1 MLAPL
6 RALSV
11 VGVVAAAASLS
22 VAYAVNARPE
32 TPVLEH
38 ARPGGPSVAN
48 AAPPATA
55 RTSAASTASPSGS
68 PPVAEAAEG
77 FEWFFTFNGPVG
89 GDVGSNMALD
99 DEGNIF
105 LAGSHHGLDNDR
117 DGRIEIESE
126 EKDVFFMK
134 MSQRPEDDGVTVEW
148 IRSPTTP
155 AWNQLA
161 WVAPDRAGGAYGVGR
176 FSERLTFGPS
186 HALEGV
192 EGNDGFLVR
201 YGSDGSVLW
210 TRAFAGPGNDGLRDV
225 ASDAR
230 GNAYVI
236 GSASGSFPLDDQGA
250 SFRTSSESAGFVAS
264 YAPEGVLRWIYMVPA
279 SVGFTNVS
287 IAPDGGILL
296 AGSLDGAADFDGD
309 GRDELPAPAAG
320 RDGLI
325 VRFDAEGIFV
335 SGFSW
340 GGGGSGIPGPDGD
353 LFVLSGV
360 GPRAE
365 EFFGPADFD
374 GDGAPDVEVKAG
386 LEMAPVIARFSPAGE
401 LRWVRSYVL
410 EQVTDLAIDGE
421 RLVMTG
427 GYHGVLDLDE
437 DGVPER
443 VDETVDPSL
452 ESELA
457 VLVLSAED
465 GRHERVWTAP
475 GPGRDMANGAAF
487 LPGQPVV
494 FVTGYIQLTAD
505 FTGDGEDGEG
515 WATCEAL
522 GDFFFAR
529 YRLPAVEARG
539 ECALALEGT
548 PRRGPE
554 RSRFADLTWTGDG
567 PSEVDVYRNGELV
580 ATVPNDG
587 SYTDEIPA
595 SVRAPYVYRIVAA
608 GSRGCSSNEVTVG
621 F

>member
-1 MLAPL
+1 MRKK
-6 RALSV
+6 RALTLTLALPLLLAILAIGTARSGTGTPAEEEPPPV
-11 VGVVAAAASLS
+11 TGRSSAPSVAAAAGSS
-22 VAYAVNARPE
+22 P
-32 TPVLEH
+32 
-38 ARPGGPSVAN
+38 
-48 AAPPATA
+48 
-55 RTSAASTASPSGS
+55 TS
-68 PPVAEAAEG
+68 EAAEE

-89 GDVGSNMALD
+89 GDAGNKMAVD
-99 DEGNIF
+99 DEGNVF
-105 LAGSHHGLDNDR
+105 VAGSHHGLDNDR
-117 DGRIEIESE
+117 DGRLEIESE
-126 EKDVFFMK
+126 QKDVFFMK
-134 MSQRPEDDGVTVEW
+134 MSQRPEDDGVTLEW

-161 WVAPDRAGGAYGVGR
+161 WVAPDEAGGAYGVGR
-176 FSERLTFGPS
+176 FSERLTFGPD

-201 YGSDGSVLW
+201 YGSDGEVLW
-210 TRAFAGPGNDGLRDV
+210 TRAFAGPGNDWLRDV
-225 ASDAR
+225 ASDAL
-230 GNAYVI
+230 GNAYII
-236 GSASGSFPLDDQGA
+236 GSASGSFPLDDAGA
-250 SFRTSSESAGFVAS
+250 EFRTTDEAAPFLAS
-264 YAPEGVLRWIYMVPA
+264 YDPDGALRWIHLPSGGAA
-279 SVGFTNVS
+279 SSNVEV
-287 IAPDGGILL
+287 APNGEILL
-296 AGSLDGAADFDGD
+296 SGSFDRAVDFDGD
-309 GRDELPAPAAG
+309 GREDLPAPAD
-320 RDGLI
+320 RDGF
-325 VRFDAEGIFV
+325 VARFDANGALL
-335 SGFSW
+335 GAWSW
-340 GGGGSGIPGPDGD
+340 GGGGGTVAGPDGD

-360 GPRAE
+360 GAPAE
-365 EFFGPADFD
+365 ELFGPADFD
-374 GDGAPDVEVKAG
+374 GDGAPDIEARAG
-386 LEMAPVIARFSPAGE
+386 LEMAPVIARFGPEGE

-410 EQVTDLAIDGE
+410 ELGTDLATDGE

-457 VLVLSAED
+457 VFVLSAED

-487 LPGQPVV
+487 LPGRPVV

-529 YRLPAVEARG
+529 YRLPAAEVPD

-548 PRRGPE
+548 PRRGLE
-554 RSRFADLTWTGDG
+554 RSRFADLTWTGGG
-567 PSEVDVYRNGELV
+567 PTEVDVYRNGELI

-587 SYTDEIPA
+587 SYTDEIPS
-595 SVRAPYVYRIVAA
+595 SVRGPYVYRILAA
-608 GSRGCSSNEVTVG
+608 GSRDCSSNEVTVG